1 MVKRAKIIMS
11 VFNSQK
17 HPSHQIVRTVS
28 YPQRGHAVPVR
39 QPVHSSGPTK
49 AIAFLVMSALL
60 VTAGIIIGVPGKS
73 KSEVKATSTTV
84 ATVAQAKPAPPKK
97 LDFTTMNSAITAEIL
112 KYSSM
117 DVGVSVIDIKT
128 GDTAEYGVQN
138 PFVAA
143 STAKMLTAIAYL
155 HDVEQGKATLTQ
167 QVGNR
172 NAKDALQALIVD
184 SDNVAWDA
192 FNNGVMSHTEL
203 AAYAT
208 SIGLSNYNPNNNTI
222 TPTSVAKLLSD
233 LYQEKLLNHEHTQL
247 LLTYMS
253 QAKEVEFITNT
264 VPTGTKVYHK
274 PGYLADRVHDAA
286 IIDNGKR
293 PYVLIIFS
301 KSRTN
306 SYNMTKGGTLFKNIT
321 LATLSTFNQN

>member
-1 MVKRAKIIMS
+1 M
-11 VFNSQK
+11 FNSQK

-28 YPQRGHAVPVR
+28 YPQRGHSVPVR
-39 QPVHSSGPTK
+39 QPATTSGRAK
-49 AIAFLVMSALL
+49 VLSFFVMAALL
-60 VTAGIIIGVPGKS
+60 VTVGLFVGVPGKS
-73 KSEVKATSTTV
+73 KGEVKATSTSV
-84 ATVAQAKPAPPKK
+84 AKAVEVKPELPKK
-97 LDFTTMNSAITAEIL
+97 LDFTTMNNSINTEIQ
-112 KYSSM
+112 KYPYM
-117 DVGVSVIDIKT
+117 DIGVAVVDIKT
-128 GDTAEYGVQN
+128 GDSQAYGVQN

-143 STAKMLTAIAYL
+143 STAKMLTAIAFL

-172 NAKDALQALIVD
+172 SAKDALQALIID
-184 SDNVAWDA
+184 SDNDAWND
-192 FNNGVMSHTEL
+192 FNNGVMSHAEL

-208 SIGLSNYNPNNNTI
+208 SIGLTNYNPNTNTI

-233 LYQEKLLNHEHTQL
+233 LYQEKLLSHEHTQL
-247 LLTYMS
+247 LLSYMA
-253 QAKEVEFITNT
+253 QAKEVEFIVNA

-301 KSRTN
+301 KSHTN
-306 SYNMTKGGTLFKNIT
+306 GYDMSKGETLFKQIT
-321 LATLSTFNQN
+321 LATTQTFLQ